1 MSTNFHIRAIKTDSE
16 IHAIA
21 ALAEEIWNQ
30 HFTPIIGKSQVD
42 YMVEKF
48 QSYKALKHQIQMEGY
63 EYFEIL
69 CDEELAGYTGVRQE
83 TESLFLSK
91 LYIHQSFRGKHLA
104 TKTMNFLTALCK
116 ERGLK
121 KSISLAI
128 NIMITH

>member
-1 MSTNFHIRAIKTDSE
+1 MSTNFHIPAIKTDSE

-63 EYFEIL
+63 E
-69 CDEELAGYTGVRQE
+69 
-83 TESLFLSK
+83 
-91 LYIHQSFRGKHLA
+91 
-104 TKTMNFLTALCK
+104 
-116 ERGLK
+116 
-121 KSISLAI
+121 
-128 NIMITH
+128 